1 MKETS
6 QLGMCAPHQKEE
18 GAPTHQWTECFD
30 QPFSHEGITHSV
42 FCFNDQSSKPP
53 VLLLNELTGLSP
65 GTLAYAEELS
75 NDFTAYLLL
84 LFGEQGKLSLT
95 SGLWAYWLR
104 GTMEYFP
111 GGENGVSPL
120 REALQS

>member
-1 MKETS
+1 
-6 QLGMCAPHQKEE
+6 MCAPHQKEE
-18 GAPTHQWTECFD
+18 GAPTRQWTECFD
-30 QPFSHEGITHSV
+30 QPFSHEGITYSV
-42 FCFNDQSSKPP
+42 FCFNDESSKPP
-53 VLLLNELTGLSP
+53 VLLLHELTGLSP